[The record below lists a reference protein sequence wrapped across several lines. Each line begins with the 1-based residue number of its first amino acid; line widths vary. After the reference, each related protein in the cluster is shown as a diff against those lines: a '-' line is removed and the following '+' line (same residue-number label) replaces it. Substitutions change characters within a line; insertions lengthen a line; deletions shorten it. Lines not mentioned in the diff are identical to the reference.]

1 MGSLKAPG
9 NENGDTFPGK
19 LRYEAGSLSRFDT
32 ITRRLYFYAAGAQP
46 DKEQS

>member
-1 MGSLKAPG
+1 MGSLKALG

-19 LRYEAGSLSRFDT
+19 LKYETGSLSRFNT
-32 ITRRLYFYAAGAQP
+32 ITRRLCFYAAGAKP